1 MKKLIYRILALLSL
15 ASWKE
20 QKRAF
25 VFTCCYCANLN
36 SSITQSNNNTEIDS
50 LIKEYSTGV
59 YILVEGRK
67 GITARTWMC
76 NNAQRYIDIH

>member
-20 QKRAF
+20 QKTAS
-25 VFTCCYCANLN
+25 VFTCSYCANLN
-36 SSITQSNNNTEIDS
+36 RSITQSNNNTEIDS

-59 YILVEGRK
+59 NLSRRQK
-67 GITARTWMC
+67 R
-76 NNAQRYIDIH
+76 NHR